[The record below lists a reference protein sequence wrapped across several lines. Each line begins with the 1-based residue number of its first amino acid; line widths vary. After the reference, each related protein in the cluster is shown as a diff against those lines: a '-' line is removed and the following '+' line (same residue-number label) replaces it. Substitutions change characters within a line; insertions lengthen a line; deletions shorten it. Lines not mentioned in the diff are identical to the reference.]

1 MTVKVRFAPSPT
13 GKIHVGNVRT
23 ALVNWLFARQQGGKF
38 ILRLDDTDRERST
51 EEFAELIKTDLSWLG
66 LDWDD
71 EFRQSDRMEKYDAA
85 AEKLK
90 ADGRLYPCYETAV
103 ELDLKRKIKLGQGKP
118 PVYDREALKLTV
130 EQIAAYEVEGR
141 KPHWRFK
148 LDLPARVEWEDLVK
162 GPQSFDLEA
171 LSDPILIREDGS
183 YLYTLPSVVDDIEY
197 GITHIMRGEDH
208 ATNSSVQTQIFEAL
222 GGTTPA
228 YAHFSL
234 LTGKGGEGLSKRFG
248 TASIESYREE
258 EGLEAMAI
266 NSLLA
271 RLGSNVDVEPFTSLE
286 PLVETFDFSSY
297 SRSTAK
303 FDPHDLEVLNAKI
316 LHMTEYEQVKE
327 RAEMGGIS
335 KALWETLRPNLN
347 RLRDVQ
353 DWARLVIGPVVPV
366 IEDKDFMTKALT
378 LLPEGELDETSW
390 KAWTTAIKE
399 ATGAKG
405 KALFLPLRQAITGM
419 DHGPEMAPLLP
430 LIGRDKLVDR
440 LRGETA

>member
-23 ALVNWLFARQQGGKF
+23 ALVNWLFARQQQGEF

-51 EEFAELIKTDLSWLG
+51 EEFADLIRTDLTWLG
-66 LDWDD
+66 LNWDD
-71 EFRQSDRMEKYDAA
+71 CFRQSDRMEKYDTA

-90 ADGRLYPCYETAV
+90 AEGRLYPCFETAV

-118 PVYDREALKLTV
+118 PVYDRAALSMSE
-130 EQIAAYEVEGR
+130 EQIEKYRKEGR
-141 KPHWRFK
+141 RPHWRFR

-162 GPQSFDLEA
+162 GHQSFDLDS

-208 ATNSSVQTQIFEAL
+208 ATNSAVQTQIFEAL
-222 GGTTPA
+222 GGKTPA

-258 EGLEAMAI
+258 EGLEPMAI

-286 PLVETFDFSSY
+286 PLIESFDFSSY

-303 FDPHDLEVLNAKI
+303 FDAHDLEVLNAKI
-316 LHMTEYEQVKE
+316 LHMTDYEQVKD
-327 RAEMGGIS
+327 RAEMSGVS
-335 KALWETLRPNLN
+335 KALWETLRPNLS

-353 DWARLVIGPVVPV
+353 DWAKLVNGPLTPI
-366 IEDKDFMTKALT
+366 IENKDFIAKALE

-390 KAWTTAIKE
+390 KAWTTAVKD

-405 KALFLPLRQAITGM
+405 KALFLPLRQAVTGM
-419 DHGPEMAPLLP
+419 DHGPEMGPLLP
-430 LIGRDKLVDR
+430 LIGRDKLEAR
-440 LRGETA
+440 LRGETG